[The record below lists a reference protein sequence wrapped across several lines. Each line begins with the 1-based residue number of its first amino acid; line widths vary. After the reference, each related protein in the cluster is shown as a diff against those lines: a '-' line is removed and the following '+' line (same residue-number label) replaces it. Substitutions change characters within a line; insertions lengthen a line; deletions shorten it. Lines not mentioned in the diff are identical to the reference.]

1 MSIAIG
7 HIFLLADY
15 VKRLYYKNEEVEILL
30 RIRELR
36 ESKSLQQKE
45 LAIDLGVT
53 QPTISDWESGRKIPS
68 AKNTAKLADYF
79 GVSVDYLLGRE
90 ETPAPETQ
98 DGSEDREIRE
108 YLQMIKDDPKYRIMF
123 DLAKDASLEEIKA
136 TAAFLRALR
145 EQRD

>member
-1 MSIAIG
+1 M
-7 HIFLLADY
+7 DQQ
-15 VKRLYYKNEEVEILL
+15 RLRYLIKQ
-30 RIRELR
+30 
-36 ESKSLQQKE
+36 SKSTQKE
-45 LAIDLGVT
+45 IATALGLSQQRFNYYANGQREPDSETLCAI
-53 QPTISDWESGRKIPS
+53 
-68 AKNTAKLADYF
+68 ADYF

-90 ETPAPETQ
+90 ETPVPETR

>member
-1 MSIAIG
+1 M
-7 HIFLLADY
+7 DQQ
-15 VKRLYYKNEEVEILL
+15 RLRYLIKQ
-30 RIRELR
+30 
-36 ESKSLQQKE
+36 SKSTQKE
-45 LAIDLGVT
+45 IATALGFSQQRFNYYANGQREPDSETLCAI
-53 QPTISDWESGRKIPS
+53 
-68 AKNTAKLADYF
+68 ADYF

-90 ETPAPETQ
+90 ESPAPETR

>member
-1 MSIAIG
+1 M
-7 HIFLLADY
+7 
-15 VKRLYYKNEEVEILL
+15 L

-36 ESKSLQQKE
+36 EAKSLQQKE

-90 ETPAPETQ
+90 ETPVPETQ
-98 DGSEDREIRE
+98 DGSEDQKIRE
-108 YLQMIKDDPKYRIMF
+108 YLQMIKDDSKLRMMF

-136 TAAFLRALR
+136 TVAFLRALR